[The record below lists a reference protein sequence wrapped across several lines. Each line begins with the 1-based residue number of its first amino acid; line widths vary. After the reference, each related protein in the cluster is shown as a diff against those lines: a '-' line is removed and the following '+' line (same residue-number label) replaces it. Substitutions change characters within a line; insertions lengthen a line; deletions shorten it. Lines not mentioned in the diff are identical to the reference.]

1 MRQEIIVF
9 KMSQNIVK
17 HSINSYGNRSNLVK
31 NRVFEAQA
39 GAQKIL
45 AEAAEKNAQIIAD
58 ARREAEKLR
67 TEAYAAGKDAAAAE
81 FAQIILDASEKRE
94 TALREVELDV
104 LKLSIK
110 LAEKIIG
117 REIKSDRQ
125 TIADTVATAM
135 RNVRQQ
141 ERLIIRV
148 NPVDFPSIQEFK
160 NTLSHSGRAQYL
172 DIEADPKITS
182 GGCIIE
188 SEVGT
193 VDARLETQL
202 KILERTLL
210 RQSEQ
215 DTSER

>member
-1 MRQEIIVF
+1 MMPR
-9 KMSQNIVK
+9 NIVK
-17 HSINSYGNRSNLVK
+17 HSINENGNRSNLIK
-31 NRVFEAQA
+31 NRVFEAQTT
-39 GAQKIL
+39 AQRIL
-45 AEAAEKNAQIIAD
+45 SETRQKAAEIIAH
-58 ARREAEKLR
+58 AANKAEILR
-67 TEAYAAGKDAAAAE
+67 QEAYTAGKAEAAAE
-81 FAQIILDASEKRE
+81 FAEVVASAYEKRE
-94 TALREVELDV
+94 TVLYEVEQDV

-117 REIKSDRQ
+117 REIKSDKQ

-148 NPVDFPSIQEFK
+148 NPTDFPDVQEFK
-160 NTLSHSGRAQYL
+160 AQLSHSGRCKFL
-172 DIEADPKITS
+172 DFEPDPKIPS

-210 RQSEQ
+210 RQA
-215 DTSER
+215 ERDAAER

>member
-1 MRQEIIVF
+1 MMPRNII
-9 KMSQNIVK
+9 K
-17 HSINSYGNRSNLVK
+17 HSANENGSRSNLVK
-31 NRVFEAQA
+31 NRIFEAQA
-39 GAQKIL
+39 TARIIL
-45 AEAAEKNAQIIAD
+45 HDAERKAAAMIDKAAHES
-58 ARREAEKLR
+58 EVLR
-67 TEAYAAGKDAAAAE
+67 QEAYAAGKAQAATEFTEVIAAAYE
-81 FAQIILDASEKRE
+81 LRE
-94 TALREVELDV
+94 TALHEVEQDV

-117 REIKSDRQ
+117 REIKSDKQ

-148 NPVDFPSIQEFK
+148 NPADFTNIQEFK
-160 NTLSHSGRAQYL
+160 AQLSHSGRCKFL
-172 DIEADPKITS
+172 DFEPDPKIPS

-210 RQSEQ
+210 RQAES
-215 DTSER
+215 DAAER

>member
-1 MRQEIIVF
+1 MMPKNII
-9 KMSQNIVK
+9 KQTLNG
-17 HSINSYGNRSNLVK
+17 HSIRSNLVK

-39 GAQKIL
+39 
-45 AEAAEKNAQIIAD
+45 EAREIIAK
-58 ARREAEKLR
+58 ANETSTEIINTATREAEILR
-67 TEAYAAGKDAAAAE
+67 EEAYAAGKAEAATEFTETIAAAYE
-81 FAQIILDASEKRE
+81 MRE
-94 TALREVELDV
+94 TALREVEQDV

-117 REIKSDRQ
+117 REIKSDKQ

-148 NPVDFPSIQEFK
+148 NPLDFPNIQEFK
-160 NTLSHSGRAQYL
+160 NTLSHSGRAQFL
-172 DIEADPKITS
+172 DIEPDPKITS

-210 RQSEQ
+210 RQSEH
-215 DTSER
+215 DATER

>member
-1 MRQEIIVF
+1 MTPRNII
-9 KMSQNIVK
+9 KQPANGHGS
-17 HSINSYGNRSNLVK
+17 RSNLVK
-31 NRVFEAQA
+31 NRIFEAQA
-39 GAQKIL
+39 
-45 AEAAEKNAQIIAD
+45 EARQIIAE
-58 ARREAEKLR
+58 AHEKTAEIISAAMREAEILR
-67 TEAYAAGKDAAAAE
+67 EEAYAAGKSEASTEFTATIAAAYE
-81 FAQIILDASEKRE
+81 MRE
-94 TALREVELDV
+94 TALLEVEQDV
-104 LKLSIK
+104 LKLSIR

-117 REIKSDRQ
+117 REIKSDKQ

-148 NPVDFPSIQEFK
+148 NPLDFLHIQEFK
-160 NTLSHSGRAQYL
+160 NTLSHSGRAQFL
-172 DIEADPKITS
+172 DIEPDPKITS

-210 RQSEQ
+210 RQSDQ
-215 DTSER
+215 DAAER

>member
-1 MRQEIIVF
+1 
-9 KMSQNIVK
+9 MSQNIVK
-17 HSINSYGNRSNLVK
+17 QSSSNNENRSNLVK

-39 GAQKIL
+39 AAQKIV
-45 AEAAEKNAQIIAD
+45 AEAEAKAAEIIAL
-58 ARREAEKLR
+58 ATLK
-67 TEAYAAGKDAAAAE
+67 AE
-81 FAQIILDASEKRE
+81 FLSDDAYNTGKENASSEFAEVILAAYQKRDL
-94 TALREVELDV
+94 ALRQVEGDV
-104 LKLSIK
+104 LRLSIK

-117 REIKSDRQ
+117 REIKSDKQ

-148 NPVDFPSIQEFK
+148 NPLDFPSIQEFK
-160 NTLSHSGRAQYL
+160 STLSHAGRAQFL
-172 DIEADPKITS
+172 DIEPDPKITS

>member
-1 MRQEIIVF
+1 MMPR
-9 KMSQNIVK
+9 NIVK
-17 HSINSYGNRSNLVK
+17 HSAPENGVRSNLIK

-39 GAQKIL
+39 TAQKIL
-45 AEAAEKNAQIIAD
+45 AEAREKASVMIGDAARQAD
-58 ARREAEKLR
+58 SIQQ
-67 TEAYAAGKDAAAAE
+67 EAYSLGKAEAVAEFTEVIAAAYE
-81 FAQIILDASEKRE
+81 MRE
-94 TALREVELDV
+94 TALYEVEKDV
-104 LKLSIK
+104 LKLSVK

-117 REIKSDRQ
+117 REIKSDKQ
-125 TIADTVATAM
+125 TIAVTVATAM

-148 NPVDFPSIQEFK
+148 NPKDFPNVEEYKAQ
-160 NTLSHSGRAQYL
+160 LSHSGRCKFL
-172 DIEADPKITS
+172 DFEPDPKIPS

-210 RQSEQ
+210 RQA
-215 DTSER
+215 ERDAAER